1 MNVLLKHSFGYI
13 KQYFDVFA
21 LKTKIEFFYDIQNIK
36 AFRGVSINFANTPNI
51 ALYNLNN
58 AGESNLQMHLIRLD
72 GCICGNFITLF
83 VHFCFCIKW

>member
-13 KQYFDVFA
+13 KQYFGVFA
-21 LKTKIEFFYDIQNIK
+21 LKTKIYFSTI
-36 AFRGVSINFANTPNI
+36 FRTLGLLGVYPLILQTHQNI